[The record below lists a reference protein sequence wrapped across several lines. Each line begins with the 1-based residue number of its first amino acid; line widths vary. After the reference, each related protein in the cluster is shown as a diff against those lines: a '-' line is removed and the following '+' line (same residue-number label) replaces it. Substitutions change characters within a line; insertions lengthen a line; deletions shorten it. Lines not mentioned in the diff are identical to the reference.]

1 MQMDRK
7 WQQMPWYDALL
18 YITMVFMSI
27 AVPIAWR
34 WGLMAMTLL
43 CIAAVVK
50 MVATRHIGN
59 STIDASG
66 RWAFAAIAA
75 FWAAY
80 FVSALMS
87 KDQAQA
93 WHIVGVHLSMLILP
107 LVFMLCDTSLLTQH
121 RIRILFATLTA
132 TLLVRFAVRV
142 IIAIVNINNG
152 TPINEIYDVGFEP
165 LHHNYLSLYIL
176 TALSFLYGEIIRPR
190 YERLLR
196 LPLWMIFCI
205 VAILVFYI
213 VISGSRSGLIIFA
226 LLAAACVTHYALFM
240 HKTKDALIALGIIAV
255 LAFASYLALPSL
267 YERLAETLAAVV
279 SGSSSDVRPLMYRS
293 GWEVG
298 MRHPVFGMGIGD
310 YWPAY
315 QEQLA
320 HNGFVYGFIHYFDSH
335 NQYLETFM
343 GMGFIGL
350 TLQLCMMALPLVAA
364 YMQRRNRLL
373 MTLFTL
379 VYAVSIF
386 FEATL
391 GRQMGV
397 LFVTWW
403 LCILI
408 FATQKDDRQIS

>member
-1 MQMDRK
+1 MDRK

-50 MVATRHIGN
+50 MVATLHIGN
-59 STIDASG
+59 STIAASG
-66 RWAFAAIAA
+66 RWAFAAIAV

-80 FVSALMS
+80 FVSALTS
-87 KDQAQA
+87 NDQAQA

-121 RIRILFATLTA
+121 RIRILFATLAA

-320 HNGFVYGFIHYFDSH
+320 HNGFVYGFMHYFDSH

-350 TLQLCMMALPLVAA
+350 TLQLCMMVLPLVAA

-397 LFVTWW
+397 LFVSWW

>member
-1 MQMDRK
+1 MDRK